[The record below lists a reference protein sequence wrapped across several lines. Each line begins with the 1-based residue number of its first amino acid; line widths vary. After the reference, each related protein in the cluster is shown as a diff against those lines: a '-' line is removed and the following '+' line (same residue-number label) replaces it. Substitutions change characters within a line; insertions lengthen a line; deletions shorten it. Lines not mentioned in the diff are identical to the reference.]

1 MWKFCSGKTKR
12 QITEEYDTLVEK
24 HNLTSPTMQNFINEG
39 SNYKHQMTQ
48 SVISIMAIAISLL
61 PEGPEQRSILQG
73 GKQRINWY

>member
-1 MWKFCSGKTKR
+1 
-12 QITEEYDTLVEK
+12 
-24 HNLTSPTMQNFINEG
+24 MQNFINEG

-73 GKQRINWY
+73 GKQRIN